1 MATYITLLKFT
12 QQGIKDI
19 KGGPGRLDDAKKRY
33 AAAGGSI
40 KAFYLTMGRYDAVVV
55 TELPDDTAVAKV
67 ALQTGAQGNVTT
79 ETLRAYTEDEY
90 RKIVASL
97 P

>member
-12 QQGIKDI
+12 QQGIRDI
-19 KGGPGRLDDAKKRY
+19 KGSPGRLDSAKKAY

-40 KAFYLTMGRYDAVVV
+40 KGFYLTMGRYDAVVLS
-55 TELPDDTAVAKV
+55 ELPDDTAAAKV
-67 ALQTGAQGNVTT
+67 ALQTGSLGNVST

-90 RKIVASL
+90 RKIIASL